1 MQGMLIGFMLVGLLI
16 GSVIGGLILLALA
29 KGVGKINTAN
39 FGNSFLICLIS
50 GLITYVIWWLIGFE
64 TLATMGVGGIIVL
77 NIVMLAVV
85 YITIGKF
92 IWKCEW
98 IESIKANII
107 WIVLYAIAM
116 GFTFSSMP
124 TY

>member
-1 MQGMLIGFMLVGLLI
+1 MQGMVIGFGLGILLI
-16 GSVIGGLILLALA
+16 SSVIGGLILLALA
-29 KGVGKINTAN
+29 KGVGKINNAK

-50 GLITYVIWWLIGFE
+50 GLITLVIWYSIGFE
-64 TLATMGVGGIIVL
+64 TLAAMGVGGIIVL

-85 YITIGKF
+85 YITVGKF

-107 WIVLYAIAM
+107 WIVLYAIVM
-116 GFTFSSMP
+116 GFMFSSMP

>member
-1 MQGMLIGFMLVGLLI
+1 MQGMAIGFGLGILLI
-16 GSVIGGLILLALA
+16 SSVIGGLILLAFA
-29 KGVGKINTAN
+29 KGVGKINNAK

-50 GLITYVIWWLIGFE
+50 GLITLVIWYSIGFE
-64 TLATMGVGGIIVL
+64 TLAAMGVGGIIVL

-85 YITIGKF
+85 YITVGKF

-107 WIVLYAIAM
+107 WIVLYAIVM
-116 GFTFSSMP
+116 GFMFSSMP

>member
-1 MQGMLIGFMLVGLLI
+1 MQGMAIGFGLGILLI
-16 GSVIGGLILLALA
+16 SSVIGGLILLALA
-29 KGVGKINTAN
+29 KGVGKINNAK

-50 GLITYVIWWLIGFE
+50 GLITLVIWYSIGFE
-64 TLATMGVGGIIVL
+64 TLAAMGVGGIIVL

-85 YITIGKF
+85 YITVGKF

-107 WIVLYAIAM
+107 WIVLYAIVM
-116 GFTFSSMP
+116 GFMFSSMP